1 MPSGGHSQLM
11 APARAA
17 EYLPI
22 NPISRFGLRPELF
35 NVSVAASARLAAGVV
50 GLTVLVRH
58 ASRQFRFA
66 VNANSSTRASS
77 DDVALAL
84 ASAIEDTFEHERDDA
99 IVEEV
104 VVLLRSGS
112 LPITCEGTTSKN
124 LLPLLRRVLGNIVSH
139 Q

>member
-1 MPSGGHSQLM
+1 
-11 APARAA
+11 
-17 EYLPI
+17 
-22 NPISRFGLRPELF
+22 
-35 NVSVAASARLAAGVV
+35 SARLAAGVV

-66 VNANSSTRASS
+66 VNASSSTRASS
-77 DDVALAL
+77 DEVAIAL
-84 ASAIEDTFEHERDDA
+84 ASAIEETFEHERDDA

-112 LPITCEGTTSKN
+112 LPISCEGTTSKN